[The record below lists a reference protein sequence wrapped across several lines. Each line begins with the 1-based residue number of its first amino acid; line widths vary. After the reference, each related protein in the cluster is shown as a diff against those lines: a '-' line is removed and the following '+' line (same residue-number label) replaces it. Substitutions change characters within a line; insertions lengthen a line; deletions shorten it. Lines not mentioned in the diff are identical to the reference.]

1 MKVGG
6 KEIGFLF
13 TVGVHCDYLDWCCVN
28 ETRSKDTGSLVKI
41 EYATR
46 AYAKKN
52 GTNDFLT
59 VAEMRDMPTWEF
71 RPILEAALKAEAE
84 QSKPQVETVE
94 APKKKEAG
102 K

>member
-1 MKVGG
+1 MKVGD
-6 KEIGFLF
+6 KEVGFLF
-13 TVGVHCDYLDWCCVN
+13 TVGVHCDYLDWCCAN
-28 ETRSKDTGSLVKI
+28 ESRCKDSGSLVEI

-59 VAEMRDMPTWEF
+59 VAEMRDWLTYEYT
-71 RPILEAALKAEAE
+71 PILEEAMKEKAR
-84 QSKPQVETVE
+84 QSKPQIETVDV
-94 APKKKEAG
+94 PKKKEAG